1 MRTDLQ
7 YAVELDGQDDL
18 ARFRDEFLIADPEL
32 IYLDGNSLG
41 RLPKRSAARL
51 RQVIE
56 HGWGERLIRGW
67 GEEWF
72 TAPQRLGAKIAHLIG
87 AEPDEVIV
95 CDSTSVN
102 LFKLVVAA
110 LQAKPDRHK
119 IVTDDLNFPT
129 DVYILQGALKLAG
142 QDYRLELVRSQDG
155 ISITDDALAAAIDE
169 ETALVEL
176 RTRRSRAAM
185 CTLSRLSQTWRTVRM
200 RGSSGI

>member
-7 YAVELDGQDDL
+7 YAVELDGQDEL

-41 RLPKRSAARL
+41 RLPKRTAGSL

-67 GEEWF
+67 GEGWF
-72 TAPQRLGAKIAHLIG
+72 TAPQRVGAKIAQLIG
-87 AEPDEVIV
+87 AQPDEVIV

-110 LQAKPDRHK
+110 LQAKSGRQK

-129 DVYILQGALKLAG
+129 DVYILQG
-142 QDYRLELVRSQDG
+142 VRNPED
-155 ISITDDALAAAIDE
+155 
-169 ETALVEL
+169 
-176 RTRRSRAAM
+176 
-185 CTLSRLSQTWRTVRM
+185 
-200 RGSSGI
+200 